1 MDMRANSAS
10 MNGANS
16 FTFALFGATEALQS
30 KMLQQSSQSIDQ
42 IQAKGEAL
50 KAAGKGNNI
59 NISV

>member
-16 FTFALFGATEALQS
+16 FTFALYAPTEALQS
-30 KMLQQSSQSIDQ
+30 KMINQTSQNLNQ
-42 IQAKGEAL
+42 IQAQGEAL
-50 KAAGKGNNI
+50 KSIGKGSML